1 MKQYNTIKAKYP
13 DALLL
18 FRVGDFYET
27 FSTDAVKTA
36 NILGIVLTR
45 RANGAAAY
53 IELAGFPH
61 HALDTY
67 LPKLVRAG
75 HRVAICDQLED
86 PKLTKTIV
94 KRGVTELVTPGVSY
108 NEKTLDH
115 KNNNFLASLNI
126 TNSAIE
132 NKNAIVGISFLD
144 VSTGEFLVAQ
154 GSFEY
159 VDKLIQSFRPS
170 EIVYPKKFKK
180 FFTEML
186 GEKFYS
192 YGLDEWIFATDY
204 AQELLLKHFGTVSLK
219 GFGIEGMP
227 EGTIAAGA
235 ALHYLADTA
244 HDKVKHITTI
254 SRIEEEKYVWLDRFT
269 IRNLELFSSANDN
282 AKTLIDVLDHSISPM
297 GSRLLKRWLALPLKD
312 KQPIEERLEAV
323 NYFLKHD
330 EIANK
335 TREEIKLI
343 GDLERLTS
351 KVAVGR
357 ITPREVLQ
365 LLRALKAIAPIKQLC
380 FASSNE
386 SLKKIAEQLNHCQLI
401 ADRIEKAIL
410 RSSSKSLSTPS
421 AITFPLLISIGG
433 SA

>member
-27 FSTDAVKTA
+27 FSEDAVKTA
-36 NILGIVLTR
+36 AILGIVLTR

-94 KRGVTELVTPGVSY
+94 KRGVTELVTPGLSY

-115 KNNNFLASLNI
+115 KNNNFLAALHLISNPQEI
-126 TNSAIE
+126 KNS
-132 NKNAIVGISFLD
+132 VLGVSFLD

-154 GSFEY
+154 GSFDY

-170 EIVYPKKFKK
+170 EILYPKKFRK
-180 FFTEML
+180 FFSEQF
-186 GEKFYS
+186 GDRFYS
-192 YGLDEWIFATDY
+192 YALDEWIFAPDY
-204 AQELLLKHFGTVSLK
+204 ANELLIKHFGTVSLK
-219 GFGIEGMP
+219 GFGIEGMQ
-227 EGTIAAGA
+227 EAVIAAGA
-235 ALHYLADTA
+235 ALHYLADTQ
-244 HDKVKHITTI
+244 HDKVKHITNV

-282 AKTLIDVLDHSISPM
+282 ARTLIDIIDKTISPM
-297 GSRLLKRWLALPLKD
+297 GSRLLRRWVSLPLKD
-312 KQPIEERLEAV
+312 KQPIEERLEVV
-323 NYFLKHD
+323 NYFLNQADFADK
-330 EIANK
+330 IK
-335 TREEIKLI
+335 EEIRLV
-343 GDLERLTS
+343 GDLERITS
-351 KVAVGR
+351 KIAVGR
-357 ITPREVLQ
+357 ITPREVLA
-365 LLRALKAIAPIKQLC
+365 LLRALKAIAPIKSLT
-380 FASSNE
+380 AAAGNE
-386 SLKKIAEQLNHCQLI
+386 TLNKIAEQLN
-401 ADRIEKAIL
+401 A
-410 RSSSKSLSTPS
+410 
-421 AITFPLLISIGG
+421 
-433 SA
+433 